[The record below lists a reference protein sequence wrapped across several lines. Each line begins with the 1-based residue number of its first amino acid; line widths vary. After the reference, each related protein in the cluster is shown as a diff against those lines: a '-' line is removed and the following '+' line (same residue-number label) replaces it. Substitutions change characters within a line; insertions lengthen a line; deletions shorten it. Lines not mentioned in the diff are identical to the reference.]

1 MSKNELLQKILIGNS
16 GKTIQFSG
24 LCRLLLEIGFKERI
38 KGSHHIF
45 TKEGIQEI
53 INIQPKGSMAKPYQ
67 VKQVRGLILKYKLS
81 GENDEQV

>member
-16 GKTIQFSG
+16 DKTIPFSG
-24 LCRLLLEIGFKERI
+24 LCSLLLEMGFKERI

-81 GENDEQV
+81 GENGEQV